1 MNLSP
6 TAQCLID
13 AYQGS
18 DLWEKHKYIEAETAV
33 KGLEFYKSS
42 FMVKFPLFW
51 QLQDVGEMLKET

>member
-51 QLQDVGEMLKET
+51 